1 MEEKVTVLFP
11 GVRLTALRTDRFHS
25 GCFLLQ
31 LQRPLC
37 REEASRNALLMSVLR
52 RGTRTRPD
60 MESISHTLD
69 SLYGAALEP
78 SLRQRGEVMSI
89 GFQAV
94 FPDDRFLPE
103 GENCLE
109 QVIALAGEMLLD
121 PATRGGLLRDEYVRS
136 EGQNLHDR
144 VAAAVNNKRGYA
156 LKRARELM
164 FAGEAY
170 GIYPLGE
177 AEEALRIRH
186 RTLTEHYRMVL
197 QTSPMEL
204 FFCGSAEAQ
213 RVEEAVRRALM
224 TLPGSSAQ
232 RPLPVTVPAGAAG
245 ELRHITER
253 MDVEQ
258 GNLVI
263 GFRRDR
269 RGDADYPAL
278 MVFNELFG
286 GGPASRL
293 FMNVREK
300 RSLCYYVGS
309 SVDQFKESMT
319 VSAGIAFDRAEE
331 TEEAIL
337 GELARLAKGDISA
350 EDLATAKKSVAS
362 DYLSAQDSPAAIG
375 TFRLSQSLLGSGE
388 DLRQFALRVSGVT
401 AEEVARIAGEMAPD
415 LVYFLRK
422 GEAE

>member
-1 MEEKVTVLFP
+1 MEEKVTALFP
-11 GVRLTALRTDRFHS
+11 GVNLTALRTERFHS
-25 GCFLLQ
+25 GCFLIS

-37 REEASRNALLMSVLR
+37 REEASLNALLMSVLR

-60 MESISHTLD
+60 LESLSQTLD
-69 SLYGAALEP
+69 TLYGASLEP
-78 SLRQRGEVMSI
+78 SIRQRGEVMSI
-89 GFQAV
+89 GLQAV
-94 FPDDRFLPE
+94 FPDDRLLPE
-103 GENCLE
+103 TEKVLE
-109 QVIALAGEMLLD
+109 QVVALSGEMLLE
-121 PATRGGLLRDEYVRS
+121 PATSGGLLRDDYVRS

-164 FAGEAY
+164 FAGENY
-170 GIYPLGE
+170 GVYPLGE

-186 RTLTEHYRMVL
+186 RPLTEHYRKVL

-204 FFCGSAEAQ
+204 FYCGSAEPA
-213 RVEEAVRRALM
+213 RVESALRRAFM
-224 TLPGSSAQ
+224 VLPGALE
-232 RPLPVTVPAGAAG
+232 RPLPATVPAGEAG
-245 ELRHITER
+245 EVRRVTEE

-263 GFRRDR
+263 GFRRGR
-269 RGDADYPAL
+269 KGDAALPAL

-286 GGPASRL
+286 GGPSSRL

-319 VSAGIAFDRAEE
+319 VSAGIGFDRAQEA
-331 TEEAIL
+331 EEAIL
-337 GELARLAKGDISA
+337 FELGRLAAGEIPE

-362 DYLSAQDSPAAIG
+362 DYLSALDSPIAIG
-375 TFRLSQSLLGSGE
+375 TFRLSQSLLGAGG
-388 DLRQFALRVSGVT
+388 DLRQFSELVSAVT
-401 AEEVARIAGEMAPD
+401 AEEVARIASEMRPD
-415 LVYFLRK
+415 LVYFLRR
-422 GEAE
+422 GEEK

>member
-1 MEEKVTVLFP
+1 
-11 GVRLTALRTDRFHS
+11 
-25 GCFLLQ
+25 
-31 LQRPLC
+31 
-37 REEASRNALLMSVLR
+37 
-52 RGTRTRPD
+52 
-60 MESISHTLD
+60 
-69 SLYGAALEP
+69 
-78 SLRQRGEVMSI
+78 MSI
-89 GFQAV
+89 GLQAV
-94 FPDDRFLPE
+94 FPDDRLLPE
-103 GENCLE
+103 AERCLE
-109 QVIALAGEMLLD
+109 QILALRGEMLLD
-121 PATRGGLLRDEYVRS
+121 PATRGGLLRDDYVRS

-164 FAGEAY
+164 FAGENY
-170 GIYPLGE
+170 GVYPLGE
-177 AEEALRIRH
+177 AEEALRIR
-186 RTLTEHYRMVL
+186 RRPLTEHYRRVL

-204 FFCGSAEAQ
+204 FYCGSAEPE
-213 RVEEAVRRALM
+213 RVEDALRRAFM
-224 TLPGSSAQ
+224 VLPGSGA
-232 RPLPVTVPAGAAG
+232 RPLPATVPAGEAG
-245 ELRHITER
+245 EVRHVTEE

>member
-1 MEEKVTVLFP
+1 MEEKVTALFP
-11 GVRLTALRTDRFHS
+11 GVNLTTLRTERFHS
-25 GCFLLQ
+25 GCFLIS

-37 REEASRNALLMSVLR
+37 RKEASLNALLMSVLR

-60 MESISHTLD
+60 MESLSQTLD
-69 SLYGAALEP
+69 TLYGTSLEP
-78 SLRQRGEVMSI
+78 GIRQRGEVMSI

-94 FPDDRFLPE
+94 FPDDRLLPE
-103 GENCLE
+103 TEKVLE
-109 QVIALAGEMLLD
+109 QVVALSGEMLLE
-121 PATRGGLLRDEYVRS
+121 PATSGGLLRDDYVRS

-164 FAGEAY
+164 FAGENY
-170 GIYPLGE
+170 GVYPLGE

-186 RTLTEHYRMVL
+186 RALTEHYRKVL

-204 FFCGSAEAQ
+204 FYCGSAEHA
-213 RVEEAVRRALM
+213 RVENALRRAFM
-224 TLPGSSAQ
+224 ILPGTGE
-232 RPLPVTVPAGAAG
+232 RPLPATVPAGEAG
-245 ELRHITER
+245 EVRRVTEE

-263 GFRRDR
+263 GFRRGR
-269 RGDADYPAL
+269 KGDANLPAL

-286 GGPASRL
+286 GGPSSRL

-319 VSAGIAFDRAEE
+319 VSAGIGFDRAREA
-331 TEEAIL
+331 EEAIL
-337 GELARLAKGDISA
+337 FELERLTAGEIPG

-362 DYLSAQDSPAAIG
+362 DYLSALDSPIAIG
-375 TFRLSQSLLGSGE
+375 TFRLSQSLLGAGG
-388 DLRQFALRVSGVT
+388 DLRQFAELVSAVT
-401 AEEVARIAGEMAPD
+401 AEEVARIASEMRPG
-415 LVYFLRK
+415 LVYFLRR
-422 GEAE
+422 GEEE